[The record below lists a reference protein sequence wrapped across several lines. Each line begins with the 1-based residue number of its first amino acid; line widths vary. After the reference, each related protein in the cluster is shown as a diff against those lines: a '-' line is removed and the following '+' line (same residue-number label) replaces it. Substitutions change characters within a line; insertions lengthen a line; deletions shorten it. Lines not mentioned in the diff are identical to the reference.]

1 MNADKG
7 IKRQQRRLFI
17 GQLLSFAGL
26 FLVLGVIVFFLYER
40 SIYQDIDHSLEQQKI
55 MLTKPAHV
63 RMAMEEIDARTRELL
78 TGVCTSLEEELNVAS
93 LSHPVFWFLP
103 WC

>member
-26 FLVLGVIVFFLYER
+26 FLVLGVIVFSFMNVR
-40 SIYQDIDHSLEQQKI
+40 FIKISIIRWNNK
-55 MLTKPAHV
+55 K
-63 RMAMEEIDARTRELL
+63 
-78 TGVCTSLEEELNVAS
+78 
-93 LSHPVFWFLP
+93 
-103 WC
+103 

>member
-55 MLTKPAHV
+55 MLT
-63 RMAMEEIDARTRELL
+63 DWSRTPGDF
-78 TGVCTSLEEELNVAS
+78 TTSTFSDE
-93 LSHPVFWFLP
+93 HGGF
-103 WC
+103 